1 MRTFRFKNS
10 IIFSDE
16 TTIWLHDNSH
26 CGWFHNNI
34 KQELSINRHAGKINV
49 WGAIS
54 VRGKVGITTFTETL
68 NAKLYRDILDEHLI
82 DNIWNR
88 YPTNWYF
95 QQDDDSKHTANKAI
109 EFLENNVPSFVG
121 VAFILSRS
129 QSY

>member
-1 MRTFRFKNS
+1 VRRLRLPVNPATVRSYLIQSGFTYRKPEKKNLLDQEKRDRRLDFCQRMRTFRFKNS

-54 VRGKVGITTFTETL
+54 VRGKVGITTFT
-68 NAKLYRDILDEHLI
+68 
-82 DNIWNR
+82 
-88 YPTNWYF
+88 
-95 QQDDDSKHTANKAI
+95 DSKC
-109 EFLENNVPSFVG
+109 
-121 VAFILSRS
+121 
-129 QSY
+129 